1 MGIKKTYS
9 KGKLECKVT
18 FSVSA
23 ENVPEKSK
31 VFLAGDFNN
40 WEEQSLRLKKNKAG
54 DYSISLTLPAPNRYQ
69 FKYNIDGEYWIND
82 DAADAYPQNAF
93 GSDNSMIEL

>member
-9 KGKLECKVT
+9 KGKPECKVT

-40 WEEQSLRLKKNKAG
+40 WKDNLCALKRTRRA
-54 DYSISLTLPAPNRYQ
+54 IIPFP
-69 FKYNIDGEYWIND
+69 
-82 DAADAYPQNAF
+82 
-93 GSDNSMIEL
+93 

>member
-9 KGKLECKVT
+9 KGKPECKVT

-54 DYSISLTLPAPNRYQ
+54 DYSISLTVPAPNRYQ

>member
-1 MGIKKTYS
+1 MGIKKIYS
-9 KGKLECKVT
+9 KNKPECKVT
-18 FSVSA
+18 FSVAA

-40 WEEQSLRLKKNKAG
+40 WEEQSLRMTKKGNEYTK
-54 DYSISLTLPAPNRYQ
+54 SLTLPTGGSYQ

-82 DAADAYPQNAF
+82 DAADAYPKNGF
-93 GSDNSMIEL
+93 GSDNSQINL